1 MRTQNFLSGMKNSAI
16 NFALET
22 YGTQLSDTV
31 KSRYGFQINIDVAEK
46 AISLANE
53 WLKKYDKKHETRR
66 KDKMTGNIANTSYV
80 FPIDTYTYVSVAAG
94 YKRSQFEMMMAINA
108 GRNES
113 QTRDTDL
120 VIYIFGRYSKKYYLE
135 LSKKCDIENN
145 ITLNQYE
152 VSGDTSGGDRT
163 VFNSIISDLHSRN
176 IDTLF
181 FDNDVTERIV
191 NHIDNFINNE
201 NIYKKKDILYKTG
214 ILLYGQPGTGK
225 SSLAK
230 AIATKYKDDLI
241 IVDMTTFSTLNTSM
255 LTQSI
260 DADDKQYIVLLED
273 VDTLFNSLDRTSE
286 NVDKEEKAIINKMLQ
301 FLDSNS
307 SPNNVIFIATTNHIE
322 KLDDAIKRAGRFD
335 AKIEVGP
342 ICKDTAIKMIR
353 SFDITSQEEI
363 NEILSQVDSF
373 PVNQSQLQ
381 SVILSFFKEKLKA
394 NQKDD
399 NSLFEY
405 LDNVDMREDERKE
418 ENTPLTMQDITNSS
432 YAFCCDLTAE
442 LINNLSDSRYH
453 STDKVSKLN
462 DNYQINEMGGA
473 IDPTGKVIIDSDNNI
488 EVSVKFKYN
497 KGLRFENDVISCV
510 GLDDTYEYVNGGQT
524 NEDQN

>member
-1 MRTQNFLSGMKNSAI
+1 M
-16 NFALET
+16 ET
-22 YGTQLSDTV
+22 KQQQL
-31 KSRYGFQINIDVAEK
+31 
-46 AISLANE
+46 
-53 WLKKYDKKHETRR
+53 
-66 KDKMTGNIANTSYV
+66 NT
-80 FPIDTYTYVSVAAG
+80 
-94 YKRSQFEMMMAINA
+94 
-108 GRNES
+108 
-113 QTRDTDL
+113 
-120 VIYIFGRYSKKYYLE
+120 
-135 LSKKCDIENN
+135 
-145 ITLNQYE
+145 
-152 VSGDTSGGDRT
+152 
-163 VFNSIISDLHSRN
+163 
-176 IDTLF
+176 
-181 FDNDVTERIV
+181 
-191 NHIDNFINNE
+191 FINNE

-405 LDNVDMREDERKE
+405 LDNVDMREDEYKE
-418 ENTPLTMQDITNSS
+418 ENKLTMQDITNSS
-432 YAFCCDLTAE
+432 YAFCCDILQ
-442 LINNLSDSRYH
+442 
-453 STDKVSKLN
+453 LN
-462 DNYQINEMGGA
+462 
-473 IDPTGKVIIDSDNNI
+473 
-488 EVSVKFKYN
+488 
-497 KGLRFENDVISCV
+497 
-510 GLDDTYEYVNGGQT
+510 
-524 NEDQN
+524 